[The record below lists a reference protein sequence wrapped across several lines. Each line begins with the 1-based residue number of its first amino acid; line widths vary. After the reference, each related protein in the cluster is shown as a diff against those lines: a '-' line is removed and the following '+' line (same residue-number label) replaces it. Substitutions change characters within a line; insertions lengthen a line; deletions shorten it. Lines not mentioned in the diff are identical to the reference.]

1 MVILVITA
9 IVVFMALVMEV
20 AAIGLKLTGMNI
32 DRARFQALS
41 ALTGTGFTTRESEI
55 IVHHRIRRRIV
66 MGLMITGHIGLA
78 AILISVVNIRLPI
91 NWWQILV
98 AVIIVLLLLR
108 VASDRIL
115 LTWLDR
121 IIETNLPKLEL
132 KPLSEI
138 FTVDDTY
145 GVAEI
150 EITETHPLAGKTL
163 EKARLRERD
172 ILVLA
177 IRRGGSAIS
186 APGADDQIFPE
197 DVLVVYGDLENI
209 DACISRGADD

>member
-9 IVVFMALVMEV
+9 IVVFMALVMEI

-55 IVHHRIRRRIV
+55 IVHHRVRRRIV
-66 MGLMITGHIGLA
+66 MALMIIGHIGLA

-91 NWWQILV
+91 IWWQILV
-98 AVIIVLLLLR
+98 AVVVVLLLLR
-108 VASDRIL
+108 IASDKFL

-121 IIETNLPKLEL
+121 VIETGLPKMEH

-138 FTVDDTY
+138 LTVDDTY

-150 EITETHPLAGKTL
+150 EIDGNHVLTGKTL
-163 EKARLRERD
+163 ARSRLRERE

-177 IRRGGSAIS
+177 IRRGRSTI
-186 APGADDQIFPE
+186 PPPE
-197 DVLVVYGDLENI
+197 LMTRSLKEMCWSFT
-209 DACISRGADD
+209 ATWKT